1 MGNEEDERSAAG
13 RGRIRE
19 VLDSVQSEVTISR
32 VWDESPSVSSRGFQP
47 RTQSHPF
54 LWAGKLMAGKLMVD
68 RHGWT
73 GRIVQANPRV
83 VARRVCR
90 LSPPVITTPGS
101 AKALPESFAR
111 GRRQ

>member
-47 RTQSHPF
+47 RTQSLFFAESSLSDSRAPRRF
-54 LWAGKLMAGKLMVD
+54 LTLASSCA
-68 RHGWT
+68 
-73 GRIVQANPRV
+73 
-83 VARRVCR
+83 
-90 LSPPVITTPGS
+90 TTYS
-101 AKALPESFAR
+101 
-111 GRRQ
+111 